1 MSTEAAVRQADEGS
15 NSRQLRVLVTNSI
28 TLNGGDAAIVEATA
42 SSLRKAAGAEI
53 QFTIFDRQPD
63 AAAKLFPKFEF
74 RPWPWNVFFPSPA
87 TSRLSRAHRRV
98 TRLRAYAAAFLLGHG
113 ARRVPKFIL
122 KPREWQLLLEYAEA
136 DLVISK
142 GGTYLVEIYDLAPHL
157 FDFRLCMLLRRPLVL
172 AAQSLG
178 PFNDPRTQRALSKV
192 FRRALVF
199 VRDEKSFEHVKRLG
213 VNSGNVRIS
222 ADSAFALAD
231 PDVLTAAR
239 VRPLR
244 KPLSVAV
251 SVREWQH
258 FQATD
263 PASGMERYANS
274 LRALVGHLVRHYD
287 SRVTFLSTC
296 QGVSDYWTDDSVVAR
311 QIVETL
317 SQDVEHAVVVDHHYH
332 TPGELL
338 EKLAYFDIAV
348 STRMHFAILAL
359 AAGVPV
365 LPIAY
370 EFKTIELFKRLGMAT
385 EVLDIE
391 TIEPEGAVS
400 ALDAFIA
407 TLSVERETLFEQVEG
422 QRILAEE
429 SAKLIAASLHNDSQN
444 ESSSS

>member
-1 MSTEAAVRQADEGS
+1 MRQADEGS
-15 NSRQLRVLVTNSI
+15 NSRRLRVLVTNSI
-28 TLNGGDAAIVEATA
+28 TLNGGDAAIVQATA

-63 AAAKLFPKFEF
+63 AAAKLFPEFEF
-74 RPWPWNVFFPSPA
+74 RPWPWDVFFPSPA
-87 TSRLSRAHRRV
+87 MSRLSRAAHLRV
-98 TRLRAYAAAFLLGHG
+98 TRLRAYTAAFLLGRG

-136 DLVISK
+136 DLVVSK

-199 VRDEKSFEHVKRLG
+199 VRDEKSLEHVQRLG
-213 VNSGNVRIS
+213 VNSENVRIS
-222 ADSAFALAD
+222 ADSAFAFAD

-251 SVREWQH
+251 SVREWRH

-317 SQDVEHAVVVDHHYH
+317 PQDVEHAVVVDHHYH

-338 EKLAYFDIAV
+338 EELANFDIAV

-359 AAGVPV
+359 AAGIPV

-370 EFKTIELFKRLGMAT
+370 EFKTIELFRRLGMAT

-391 TIEPEGAVS
+391 TIEPEKAVS

-407 TLSVERETLFEQVEG
+407 TLSVERETLFAQVEG

-429 SAKLIAASLHNDSQN
+429 SAKLIAASLLNDLQN
-444 ESSSS
+444 ESLSS

>member
-74 RPWPWNVFFPSPA
+74 RPWPWDVFFPSPA

-98 TRLRAYAAAFLLGHG
+98 TRLRAYAAAFLLGRG

-136 DLVISK
+136 DLVVSK

-199 VRDEKSFEHVKRLG
+199 VRDEKSLEHIQRLG
-213 VNSGNVRIS
+213 VNSGTVRIS
-222 ADSAFALAD
+222 ADCAFALAD

-251 SVREWQH
+251 SVREWRH

-274 LRALVGHLVRHYD
+274 LRALVGHLVRHHD

-296 QGVSDYWTDDSVVAR
+296 QGLSDYWTDDSVVAR

-317 SQDVEHAVVVDHHYH
+317 PQDVEHAVVVDHHYH
-332 TPGELL
+332 TPAELL
-338 EKLAYFDIAV
+338 EELANFDLAV

-370 EFKTIELFKRLGMAT
+370 EFKTIELFRRLGMAT

-391 TIEPEGAVS
+391 TIEPEEAVS

-407 TLSVERETLFEQVEG
+407 TLPVERETLFEQVEG

-429 SAKLIAASLHNDSQN
+429 SAKLIAASLPNDLQSG
-444 ESSSS
+444 